1 MATDLTLVVSGS
13 YFVPGST
20 LATGSVGPIT
30 GSQLGGSGLG
40 TLVISGSYFTPGTT
54 TATGSIGPITAS
66 QVGANTY
73 PTSLV
78 NFQQPTTGSSS
89 GSSFTSVF
97 YVLTG
102 FYLAGSTRET
112 WSGNSVNTPP
122 PSGHSLV
129 DIIVMGSYPP
139 QNSAT

>member
-13 YFVPGST
+13 YFVPGTALATSSWGPVTASQLGASGFNTSPLSASYFAAGTST
-20 LATGSVGPIT
+20 ATGSLGPVT
-30 GSQLGGSGLG
+30 ASQLGGAG
-40 TLVISGSYFTPGTT
+40 
-54 TATGSIGPITAS
+54 
-66 QVGANTY
+66 Y
-73 PTSLV
+73 PTALV
-78 NFQQPTTGSSS
+78 NFQQPATGSVT
-89 GSSFTSVF
+89 GSAPSTVL

-102 FYLAGSTRET
+102 YYLAGSTRET
-112 WSGNSVNTPP
+112 WSGASVSTPA